1 MLLTLSNGPSPPT
14 VEKVDAPGARARFFM
29 DAKAAEDPKLL
40 AHYEGLVRKTA
51 GRYVNRLEEDYD
63 DVCQFLR
70 YKVWKALLSVDPE
83 QLRKRSQTSQY
94 TPLELRD
101 RYVFSCIAN
110 AVKDLL
116 KRKKHNLLF
125 IEDYTVTKFA
135 HYEGGDNT
143 SASRDRRDEFDE
155 RYLCEED
162 TFADP
167 DVEVLIPSTLTRAE
181 REILLLMYLD
191 YKPAEIATHRAVPR
205 KEISASMKTIR
216 EKMADWNPGS
226 QQVPVAA

>member
-1 MLLTLSNGPSPPT
+1 
-14 VEKVDAPGARARFFM
+14 M

-51 GRYVNRLEEDYD
+51 GRYVNRLEEDYE

-83 QLRKRSQTSQY
+83 QLRKRAQTSQY

-116 KRKKHNLLF
+116 KRKRHNLLF
-125 IEDYTVTKFA
+125 IEDYTATEFDV
-135 HYEGGDNT
+135 YESGSTTGVGRN
-143 SASRDRRDEFDE
+143 RRDEFDE
-155 RYLCEED
+155 RYLCEQD
-162 TFADP
+162 TFTDV

-191 YKPAEIATHRAVPR
+191 YKPAEIAAQKAVPR
-205 KEISASMKTIR
+205 KEISAAMKTIR
-216 EKMADWNPGS
+216 EKMADWSPS
-226 QQVPVAA
+226 HDQQVPVAA